1 MPVDIYLYNRS
12 GSPVLY
18 QNVDSI
24 ETDTPTEGV
33 HAPFTYG
40 ELVHGMTIS
49 LDFSSG
55 DMSVSLPSGY
65 LLREATIEKPSALVP
80 SNIRSGVTV
89 AGIVGNL
96 VPPINQSKNVTLDF
110 SSGDMT
116 ITPDNGYTGMSLV
129 SIPKPSALTP
139 ENIASGVEIAGIIG
153 TRTGY
158 AFTDIVYRTVSGA
171 YGDPNITSIS
181 SYMLYGFSELTS
193 LAFPVCTFIGASA
206 FAYCTSLSSVDLD
219 WSNFDADGIGEG
231 TFQYTGISE
240 FKPLNGVAVKASAF
254 QGCRQLQEVWLRTGS
269 EYADASAYVF
279 DGCYSLRNIKQLYSG
294 SEVDVGFKFGTI
306 STSAMFRNCSLL
318 SSVRLAGNGI
328 CVIPEYT
335 FQGCRNLVSVH
346 GESTSYIDLLP
357 YEVAFSS
364 SLASSSASN
373 AICIG
378 YAAFENCIN
387 LSVIY
392 LSFTE
397 NVYISAIAFRNCST
411 LQSLYIKCGQ
421 GVSASNR
428 IISLPN
434 YVFDGTPMS
443 NSALIGRYGSIY
455 ISPSS
460 RLTWFKTRPGWSAY
474 SARMVGYNG

>member
-40 ELVHGMTIS
+40 ELVHGTTIP

-65 LLREATIEKPSALVP
+65 LLREATIEKPSALAA

-116 ITPDNGYTGMSLV
+116 ITPDSGYTGMSLV
-129 SIPKPSALTP
+129 SIPKPSALVP
-139 ENIASGVEIAGIIG
+139 ENIASGIEIAGITG
-153 TRTGY
+153 MRTGY
-158 AFTDIVYRTVSGA
+158 TFSDIVYKTVSGVQ
-171 YGDPNITSIS
+171 GDTNLSSIS
-181 SYMLYGFSELTS
+181 PYMLYGFSELTS
-193 LAFPVCTFIGASA
+193 LTFPACTFVGSYA
-206 FAYCTSLSSVDLD
+206 FASCTNLSSVDLD
-219 WSNFDADGIGEG
+219 WLNFEVSGIGEG
-231 TFQYTGISE
+231 TFQHTGISE
-240 FKPLNGVAVKASAF
+240 FKPLNGVEVRASAF
-254 QGCRQLQEVWLRTGS
+254 QMCEQLQEVWLNVAS
-269 EYADASAYVF
+269 DYAQVATCAF
-279 DGCYSLRNIKQLYSG
+279 AGCYNLRSIKQLYSG
-294 SEVDVGFKFGTI
+294 SEVSMGYKFMAITAE
-306 STSAMFRNCSLL
+306 AMFRGCSAL
-318 SSVRLAGNGI
+318 SSVSLAAWAGI
-328 CVIPEYT
+328 CIIPPYT
-335 FQGCRNLVSVH
+335 FQGCTNLVSVH
-346 GESTSYIDLLP
+346 GSTSYLELLP
-357 YEVAFSS
+357 YSVAVSASF
-364 SLASSSASN
+364 ASSYNSD

-378 YAAFENCIN
+378 QSAFESCIN

-392 LSFTE
+392 LSFNQ
-397 NVYISAIAFRNCST
+397 NVYISNYAFRNCST

-421 GVSASNR
+421 GVSASNQ
-428 IISLPN
+428 IIGLGTN
-434 YVFDGTPMS
+434 VFDGTPMS